1 MLYQLPN
8 GRSVEISLERFL
20 KMTDQDLKDLGTFND
35 GENINDPFALS
46 VLRYG
51 TTCID
56 DEDIDEVD
64 EEVEQDL
71 TDVNPE
77 EKLYDEDYI
86 DRDNLSE

>member
-8 GRSVEISLERFL
+8 GRSVELSLEKFL

-35 GENINDPFALS
+35 GETVNDPFALS

-51 TTCID
+51 STCVDDDID
-56 DEDIDEVD
+56 DIEEDEI
-64 EEVEQDL
+64 EQDL
-71 TDVNPE
+71 TDINPE
-77 EKLYDEDYI
+77 DKLYDKDYI

>member
-8 GRSVEISLERFL
+8 GRSVEISLEKYL

-35 GENINDPFALS
+35 GEHINDPFALS

-51 TTCID
+51 TTFVD
-56 DEDIDEVD
+56 DEDIDDID
-64 EEVEQDL
+64 EEIEKDL